1 MNEHDASRTREGMSR
16 RTFLGRLLGGSL
28 VLALLG
34 SVRALWRFLTPPIT
48 TPAPPPV
55 PVPDASSLTPGGL
68 LYIAP
73 ARAYLA
79 RDEHGY
85 FAISAV
91 CTHLGCLVDQT
102 PEGFRCPCHGSR
114 FAPDGTVEAGP
125 AAQPLP
131 HLALRQN
138 ADRQVVID
146 RTQTVPPDAR
156 LTPSLG

>member
-1 MNEHDASRTREGMSR
+1 MDEHDTSPMTQTVSR

-28 VLALLG
+28 ALVLLG
-34 SVRALWRFLTPPIT
+34 TARALWRFLTPPFT

-55 PVPDASSLTPGGL
+55 PVPDASSLAPGGL
-68 LYIAP
+68 LYVAP

-91 CTHLGCLVDQT
+91 CTHLGCLVDRT

-125 AAQPLP
+125 ATRPLP
-131 HLALRQN
+131 HLALRQD

-146 RTQTVPPDAR
+146 RTQTVPPDVR
-156 LTPSLG
+156 LTTSSS